1 MKKILIFLTVVFPPA
16 VQGQKSL
23 ELMVRATP
31 RGIFIASVNPDLAGK
46 PLELQRKAAG
56 EAAFKTI
63 ARITP
68 PEDMERVRE
77 MIREAA
83 GVFAAGSQPVDE
95 NLEALWKEYRAN
107 RRQALGWISVVP
119 QLAYI
124 FNLAWLDKD
133 VEPGRKYQYRLLS
146 GSSRFDSE
154 ELLYSHPPFFPLL
167 TDQVSET
174 YDGVIRMEAGF
185 PALWKQVITAD
196 VRRKNITQ
204 EVGQYKDVRP
214 LISISDQNKMEI
226 IDTSLRVYGAYNYR
240 VQLSDIFGNKDTS
253 VYYFEGNNIPK
264 ELVPEISGV
273 KITSTPDRR
282 SLQIDWNVSAPERVQ
297 SITLYRSREY
307 EGPYRVAGVFNGKDK
322 SYTDVVDQA
331 NELYFYSFEV
341 KDVFGYSSRSIRYH
355 SVYEGNSVPTPPI
368 DVTLT
373 ETPQGAQLAWSA
385 TDRITRGFYVFRK
398 EGLNGTLEQIS
409 PMILIKDGK
418 GAYLDSAR
426 LSPEYNY
433 FYTVKSESDT
443 YTQSAFSD
451 TLFYQPVAGARSVYL
466 KPPYDIHISYD
477 GQAAQ
482 LIWENVHDE
491 YPEVLGYRIY
501 RKSGNDRD
509 YQLLNPDPLPFSENS
524 YRDSVF
530 NGALQLSYVI
540 VSVDGRGNPGARS
553 LPVSLDLAGTYIWV
567 PDETGFAADAR
578 GITLKW
584 TAVSREQIKSIK
596 IYRAEDD
603 GKIQLVS
610 TLDPAKNQ
618 YRDIAVKK
626 GKSYTYQV
634 ATVDI
639 RGKENRAEPL
649 VVNF

>member
-1 MKKILIFLTVVFPPA
+1 MKKILFFLTVVFPLA
-16 VQGQKSL
+16 VQGQKSP

-31 RGIFIASVNPDLAGK
+31 TGIFIASVNPGLAGK

-56 EAAFKTI
+56 EAEFKTI
-63 ARITP
+63 ARIIP
-68 PEDMERVRE
+68 PEDIERVRE

-83 GVFAAGSQPVDE
+83 GVFAAGSQPVDD

-124 FNLAWLDKD
+124 FNLAWLDKE
-133 VEPGRKYQYRLLS
+133 VQTGRKYQYRLLS

-167 TDQVSET
+167 TDQVSDT
-174 YDGVIRMEAGF
+174 YDGVIRMETGF
-185 PALWKQVITAD
+185 PALWKQVITVD

-214 LISISDQNKMEI
+214 LISVSDRNRMEI
-226 IDTSLRVYGAYNYR
+226 IDTSLQAYGAYHYR
-240 VQLSDIFGNKDTS
+240 VQLNDIFGNKDTS
-253 VYYFEGNNIPK
+253 VYYFEGSNIPK
-264 ELVPEISGV
+264 EFVPEVSDV
-273 KITSTPDRR
+273 KITSTPDKRA
-282 SLQIDWNVSAPERVQ
+282 LQVDWNVSAPERVQ

-322 SYTDVVDQA
+322 SYTDVVEEA

-341 KDVFGYSSRSIRYH
+341 KDIFGHFTRSIRYH
-355 SVYEGNSVPTPPI
+355 SVYEGNSVPMPPA
-368 DVTLT
+368 DLTLAEST
-373 ETPQGAQLAWSA
+373 EGPRLAWSA
-385 TDRITRGFYVFRK
+385 SDRITRGFYVFRR
-398 EGLNGTLEQIS
+398 EGLNGTFEQIS
-409 PMILIKDGK
+409 PIILVKDGK

-433 FYTVKSESDT
+433 FYAVKSESDT
-443 YTQSAFSD
+443 YTQSVFSD
-451 TLFYQPVAGARSVYL
+451 TLLYQSVPDAGSAYL

-477 GQAAQ
+477 GKVAH
-482 LIWENVHDE
+482 LTWENVHED
-491 YPEVLGYRIY
+491 YPEVLGYQVY
-501 RKSGNDRD
+501 RRSEKGDE
-509 YQLLNPDPLPFSENS
+509 LLTPGPLPFSQNM
-524 YRDSVF
+524 YLDSAF

-540 VSVDGRGNPGARS
+540 VSVDVKGKPGVKS
-553 LPVSLDLAGTYIWV
+553 LPVSLDLAGAYILV
-567 PDETGFAADAR
+567 PDETGFTADAK

-584 TAVSREQIKSIK
+584 TAVSTEQVKNIK

-610 TLDPAKNQ
+610 TLDPAKKE

-634 ATVDI
+634 TTVDI
-639 RGKENRAEPL
+639 RGNENRAEPL
-649 VVNF
+649 VINF